1 MYLTYDPPS
10 LPRRA
15 FGVAMPEEQ
24 HAHSPYSRAAL
35 HCRGAADRRGRTRCR
50 RGRDAGCVAVGP
62 HAYGGRPVCAPS
74 ASHGLH
80 CERRGCGRS
89 RRAQPCRP
97 CGAGARVP
105 LPRAQGLPMA
115 RAGTRRRRG
124 SAALRGARAY
134 RARGQLHHG
143 RLGSR
148 AAALRAA
155 GREPLLGVHDLCGGR
170 GDSL

>member
-50 RGRDAGCVAVGP
+50 RGRDAGRVAVGS

-74 ASHGLH
+74 APDGLYR
-80 CERRGCGRS
+80 ERRGRGRS
-89 RRAQPCRP
+89 RCAQPGRL

-105 LPRAQGLPMA
+105 LSRAQGLPLA
-115 RAGTRRRRG
+115 RAGARRRRG
-124 SAALRGARAY
+124 GAALRGSGAH

-143 RLGSR
+143 CLSPR

-155 GREPLLGVHDLCGGR
+155 GRESLLGVHHFCGGR
-170 GDSL
+170 GDSF

>member
-35 HCRGAADRRGRTRCR
+35 HCRGLADRRGRTRCR

-74 ASHGLH
+74 APDGLYR
-80 CERRGCGRS
+80 ERRGCGRS
-89 RRAQPCRP
+89 RRAQPCRLRGP
-97 CGAGARVP
+97 GARVP
-105 LPRAQGLPMA
+105 FSRAQGLSVA
-115 RAGTRRRRG
+115 RTGARRRRG
-124 SAALRGARAY
+124 GAALRGPGTH

-143 RLGSR
+143 CLGSR
-148 AAALRAA
+148 VAALRAA

-170 GDSL
+170 GDSF

>member
-35 HCRGAADRRGRTRCR
+35 HCRGTADRRGRARFW
-50 RGRDAGCVAVGP
+50 RGRDAGRVSVGS
-62 HAYGGRPVCAPS
+62 HAYGCRPVCAPS
-74 ASHGLH
+74 APHGLH
-80 CERRGCGRS
+80 CERRGRGRS
-89 RRAQPCRP
+89 CRPQPCRL

-105 LPRAQGLPMA
+105 LPRAQGLSVA
-115 RAGTRRRRG
+115 RAGARRCRG
-124 SAALRGARAY
+124 GAALRGARAH
-134 RARGQLHHG
+134 RARRQLHHG
-143 RLGSR
+143 RLGPR

-170 GDSL
+170 GDPF